1 MTTSEL
7 FNQISQLETN
17 LFQPTQNTDK
27 ELTELRLLSFCMGK
41 LSMRKLNL
49 EVIPNSTLI
58 QLIDH
63 NDLSYRLVDTPKE
76 LNKQAYTLLI
86 VFDLESGL
94 PLVLYQNRGKNF
106 VYNPYKETHQQVS
119 KEDRYQGRSIELY
132 ASLPDKVRNIF
143 SIIKFAFSTETKPII
158 ALFIAASVTMLFN
171 LSIPMLTNFLVS
183 NILPQSDSKL
193 LVEITTVVFLIVV
206 GSSMAQYLKTM
217 MTLRLESITD
227 LRLQTAVWDRLV
239 RLPMSFIDKF
249 TTGDLASRVS
259 AITEI
264 RQAIGTGALT
274 TLISSIFSISYF
286 GLMFQYDS
294 QLAVYAALFTLLS
307 TLLIIFF
314 TWKSIVLEKPLIETG
329 AEITNFSL
337 QAVIGLPQIRTSG
350 TEPFI
355 LLKWLKLVNQYA
367 FLRMKNNFYNDSKQQ
382 YATLAGP
389 ISSIIIFTALTS
401 RLISSSDPTLF
412 NQAAVSFI
420 AFNAAYASFNNAF
433 TNAIDVVAEVAGRVS
448 VLWGRVE
455 PILTAELE
463 PGFKDSVQRKVVSGS
478 FEICNL
484 SYSFPKS
491 NLMLFNDLSFSIPKG
506 KHTAITG
513 PSGCGKSTLIK
524 FILGFVLPSSGEV
537 LADGISIEQLSIR
550 TYRKQFGVVMQS
562 AAFNPG
568 SIYDVVS
575 GGIHRTEKDVWDAL
589 EKAAVAEEIRNLPM
603 GLETL
608 MMDSGGGMSG
618 GQIQRIA
625 IARALI
631 NNPSVLIL
639 DEATSALDNRS
650 QKVITDLIDEMDIT
664 RISIAHRLSTIKN
677 ADNIVVLQRGVPVEI
692 GNWENHLAMDGYL
705 AAMAR
710 GSI

>member
-1 MTTSEL
+1 MTSSEL
-7 FNQISQLETN
+7 FDQVSRLENN
-17 LFQPTQNTDK
+17 LFEPTANAEQQ
-27 ELTELRLLSFCMGK
+27 LTELRLLSFCMKK
-41 LSMRKLNL
+41 LGMSKLNL
-49 EVIPNSTLI
+49 EIIPNSTLI
-58 QLIDH
+58 QIIDH
-63 NDLSYRLVDTPKE
+63 NDLSYRLVDTPIE
-76 LNKQAYTLLI
+76 LIKQAYTLLI
-86 VFDLESGL
+86 VFDSNSGL
-94 PLVLYQNRGKNF
+94 PSVLYRKGNKNII
-106 VYNPYKETHQQVS
+106 YNPYTETHQEIKRDAKYS
-119 KEDRYQGRSIELY
+119 GRSIELY
-132 ASLPDKVRNIF
+132 ASLPDRVENILT
-143 SIIKFAFSTETKPII
+143 IIKFAFSTELGPII
-158 ALFIAASVTMLFN
+158 ALFIAAAATMLFN
-171 LSIPMLTNFLVS
+171 LSIPMLTNFLVGT
-183 NILPQSDSKL
+183 ILPQSDSKL
-193 LVEITTVVFLIVV
+193 LIEITTIVLLIVI
-206 GSSMAQYLKTM
+206 GSSVAQYLKTM
-217 MTLRLESITD
+217 MTLRLESVTD

-239 RLPMSFIDKF
+239 RLPIGFINQF

-294 QLAVYAALFTLLS
+294 QLAIYAVLFTLLS
-307 TLLIIFF
+307 TVLVLFF
-314 TWKSIVLEKPLIETG
+314 TWRSIILEKPLIESS

-337 QAVIGLPQIRTSG
+337 QAVSGLPQIRTSG

-355 LLKWLKLVNQYA
+355 LLKWLKLINRYA

-382 YATLAGP
+382 YSALAVP
-389 ISSIIIFTALTS
+389 ISSIIIFTALTA
-401 RLISSSDPTLF
+401 RLISSPDQSSF

-420 AFNAAYASFNNAF
+420 AFNAAYNSFNAAF
-433 TNAIDVVAEVAGRVS
+433 SDAIDVVAEVAGRVS
-448 VLWGRVE
+448 VLWDRVK

-463 PGFKDSVQRKVVSGS
+463 PGFKEGAMRKSVSGT

-484 SYSFPKS
+484 NYAFPGS
-491 NLMLFNDLSFSIPKG
+491 NFSLFNDLSFSIPKG
-506 KHTAITG
+506 KYTAITG

-524 FILGFVLPSSGEV
+524 FILGFMQPDSGEV
-537 LADGISIEQLSIR
+537 LADGISLEQLSIR

-575 GGIHRTEKDVWDAL
+575 GGIHRSEQDVWDAL

-608 MMDSGGGMSG
+608 MMDSGGSMSG

-650 QKVITDLIDEMDIT
+650 QKLITDLIDQMNIT
-664 RISIAHRLSTIKN
+664 RISIAHRLSTIKH
-677 ADNIVVLQRGVPVEI
+677 ADQIVVLQRGAPVEI
-692 GNWENHLAMDGYL
+692 GNWQDHMKMDGYL
-705 AAMAR
+705 RAMVKENH
-710 GSI
+710 